1 MAIDIMSLLSS
12 LGGLGADDDQG
23 QGGLGPLIKLLQ
35 GPDQGGPAQG
45 APAVQPQGT
54 PTSDPSAPAPV
65 AGVDASVPAASVR
78 QQGNTPGAI
87 APDMGNQRYLQQAQD
102 ALQQAPQH
110 KGMFGVSGTL
120 RDVLGTLGDAFL
132 VQGDGKAVYQP
143 KRQQERESD
152 AQGGFTSD
160 PMAAVE
166 RLSQVNPAMGQT
178 LLNNLQERQVG
189 LAAAK
194 ARAANADSLN
204 QDRLAR
210 QKDQLRKG
218 FSGLFT
224 SAKDDPE
231 AYKRAVKIAS
241 TVAAKQGFDL
251 KEDFGVDPDS
261 PYDAT
266 TVGLLGALGQSGRQ
280 VDVTNQGQ
288 EKIDNQVDQFGQT
301 LPIKKQVADNGSN
314 RPPPN
319 PTSASI
325 AAPILN
331 KVAGGQPLTDG
342 EEEVLK
348 RAGYSKTKGDK
359 KPGLFDNIAP
369 PPAAAGGKGAIA
381 PPKSGGYVMKLVNG
395 KMQLVPTK

>member
-1 MAIDIMSLLSS
+1 MAMDIMSLLSS

-35 GPDQGGPAQG
+35 GPDQGGPAQD
-45 APAVQPQGT
+45 APVVQPQGAQA
-54 PTSDPSAPAPV
+54 SDPNAPAPV

-189 LAAAK
+189 LAGAK
-194 ARAANADSLN
+194 AKAANAASLEAERVAKIK
-204 QDRLAR
+204 QG
-210 QKDQLRKG
+210 LRTG
-218 FSGLFT
+218 LGGLFT
-224 SAKDDPE
+224 STKGDPE
-231 AYKRAVKIAS
+231 AYKQSLK
-241 TVAAKQGFDL
+241 VAQTALSRYGFDL
-251 KEDFGVDPDS
+251 KDDFGVDPDA
-261 PYDAT
+261 PYDER
-266 TVGLLGALGQSGRQ
+266 TVKLLGAFGQSGRQ
-280 VDVTNQGQ
+280 VDATDQGQ
-288 EKIDNQVDQFGQT
+288 QRLDNQVDQFNQT
-301 LPIKKQVADNGSN
+301 LPITKQRADAATTSAN
-314 RPPPN
+314 RPAPN

-325 AAPILN
+325 AAPLLN

-359 KPGLFDNIAP
+359 KPGLFDNIALP
-369 PPAAAGGKGAIA
+369 PAAGGKGTSPA
-381 PPKSGGYVMKLVNG
+381 PSGGKYVFRNGKLVP
-395 KMQLVPTK
+395 K